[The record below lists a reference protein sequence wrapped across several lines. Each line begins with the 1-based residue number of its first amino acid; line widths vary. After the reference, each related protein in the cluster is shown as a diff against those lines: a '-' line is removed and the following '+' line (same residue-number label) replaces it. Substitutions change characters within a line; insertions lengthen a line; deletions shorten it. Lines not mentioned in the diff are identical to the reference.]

1 MSKVAMGLFAVSIQR
16 YGTGSCSRQ
25 HSALGRNNT
34 GKYSH
39 SNLGVYP
46 ICLAYMSVFRLG
58 LASIWYLPTKQTK
71 DLTLWAGACPSLTR
85 PRETR
90 VFIRNHILFLILF

>member
-1 MSKVAMGLFAVSIQR
+1 MSKVAMGLFAVSMLS
-16 YGTGSCSRQ
+16 GMALVAAVK

-46 ICLAYMSVFRLG
+46 ICLAYMSVFFALG
-58 LASIWYLPTKQTK
+58 WHQYGIYRRANKGFDALG
-71 DLTLWAGACPSLTR
+71 GACPSLTR
-85 PRETR
+85 PKRNPC
-90 VFIRNHILFLILF
+90 FYSNHIFLILF